1 MQQRLLLIILSVV
14 PSINFDL
21 PKIQH
26 PQIRCGQKAE
36 EQEQIDIELFLLLLY
51 DDLFLRKVVGRVKD
65 LEQLRPIGCGRD
77 ASFINLIYN

>member
-1 MQQRLLLIILSVV
+1 MQQRLLLIILSVM

-21 PKIQH
+21 PKILY

-36 EQEQIDIELFLLLLY
+36 EQELVDIELFLLLLY

-65 LEQLRPIGCGRD
+65 LEQLRPVDCGRD
-77 ASFINLIYN
+77 AGFINLIYN